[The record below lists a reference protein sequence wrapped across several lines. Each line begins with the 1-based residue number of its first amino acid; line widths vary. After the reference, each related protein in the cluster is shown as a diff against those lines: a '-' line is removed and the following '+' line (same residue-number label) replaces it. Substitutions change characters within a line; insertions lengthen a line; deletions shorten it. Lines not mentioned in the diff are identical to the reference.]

1 VGSALWL
8 QPVADVVA
16 VLTAGPAGEELAGE
30 SAALAEFRDWPGV
43 SVPARSIIPPEASVA
58 HLALVRQSC
67 GRRNRRHQPRR
78 RRRRLRR
85 GAACPSPAV
94 RARHDRRT
102 RGRQQPAHWHTPRHD
117 RYTGR
122 PGCDRPGRV
131 RAVHGLCARQGA
143 RHQPAA
149 GSRLPQLAGGRRR
162 PGKRG
167 RLLRGGGAPRSVLR
181 AQSAPVRPAHFT
193 PIGPAQF
200 TPVRP
205 THFAPVRPTGFTA
218 HTARNRPA
226 VLAPVVFAALRPHPP
241 ASGGDGRGGPRVPR
255 PPR

>member
-1 VGSALWL
+1 VSPRPWPSSAI
-8 QPVADVVA
+8 
-16 VLTAGPAGEELAGE
+16 GPACRSRQSIILSE
-30 SAALAEFRDWPGV
+30 V
-43 SVPARSIIPPEASVA
+43 SVAY
-58 HLALVRQSC
+58 LALVRQSRG
-67 GRRNRRHQPRR
+67 GRDRRHRPRR
-78 RRRRLRR
+78 RHRRLRR

-94 RARHDRRT
+94 RARHDRGT
-102 RGRQQPAHWHTPRHD
+102 RGRRQPAHWHTPGHD

-167 RLLRGGGAPRSVLR
+167 RLLRGSGPPGSIPR
-181 AQSAPVRPAHFT
+181 AQSAPVRPAHLT
-193 PIGPAQF
+193 PIGPVRF

-205 THFAPVRPTGFTA
+205 AHFTLVRPAGFTA

-226 VLAPVVFAALRPHPP
+226 VLAPPVCAVLRPHPL
-241 ASGGDGRGGPRVPR
+241 ACAGDRRGGPRVPR
-255 PPR
+255 PPARARPAA